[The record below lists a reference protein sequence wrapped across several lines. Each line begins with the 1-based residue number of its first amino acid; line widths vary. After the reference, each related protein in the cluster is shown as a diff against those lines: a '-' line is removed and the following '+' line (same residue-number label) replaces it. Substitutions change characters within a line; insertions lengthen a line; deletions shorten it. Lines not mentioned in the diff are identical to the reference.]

1 LITDEETPLDGAL
14 DRFREVLGPEH
25 VLTDSDMIAGYVRDW
40 TGRWTGHTRAVI
52 RPGSVEEVQE
62 VVQIC
67 HEHSLPLV
75 PQGGNTGLV
84 GGSIPHRGEVVFS
97 LRRLDRL
104 GPVDEKRH
112 EVTVGAGVT
121 VATLQAHARRA
132 GLDYGVDLASR
143 DSATI
148 GGTIATNAGGMNVVA
163 NGDTRRQVLGLEV
176 VFADGT
182 VASRL
187 GGVAKEST
195 GPDPFQLM
203 VGSEGTLGIITAA
216 RLRLLPRL
224 EAEPMVILVGVEHLS
239 EGLDLLGPGSNAL
252 EFFDRSCLEAVIGQ
266 RRLPRPLSGD
276 HPFYILV
283 ETRSTP
289 EVPDSVEAVVD
300 RRLWAYREQITETV
314 NQIGVPVKLDV
325 AVPLGRLDE
334 FAAAVASLGLEG
346 QVFLYGHLAEGN
358 FHVNVVSNPDPETV
372 VDRVLRV
379 VVEMD
384 GVIASEHGIG
394 VAKAAW
400 WRASTD
406 PATLAIN
413 RQIKEAFDP
422 RRILNPEVFWG
433 G

>member
-1 LITDEETPLDGAL
+1 MVTPLDDAL
-14 DRFREVLGPEH
+14 AGFREVLGPEH

-40 TGRWTGHTRAVI
+40 TGRWTGHTRAVV
-52 RPGSVEEVQE
+52 RPGSVEEVQ
-62 VVQIC
+62 VVVRIC

-84 GGSIPHRGEVVFS
+84 GGSIPHHGEVVLS

-104 GPVDEKRH
+104 GQVDEQLR

-121 VATLQAHARRA
+121 VAALHAHARRA
-132 GLDYGVDLASR
+132 GLGYGVDLASR

-163 NGDTRRQVLGLEV
+163 HGDTRRQVLGLEV
-176 VFADGT
+176 VLADGT

-187 GGVAKEST
+187 GGVAKQST
-195 GPDPFQLM
+195 GPDLFQLM
-203 VGSEGTLGIITAA
+203 VGSEGTLGVITAA

-224 EAEPMVILVGVEHLS
+224 EVEPMVILVGVEHLS
-239 EGLDLLGPGSNAL
+239 EGLDFLASGSQAL
-252 EFFDRSCLEAVIGQ
+252 EFFDRACLEAVIDH

-276 HPFYILV
+276 HPFYVLV

-289 EVPDSVEAVVD
+289 EVPDVVEAVVD

-334 FAAAVASLGLEG
+334 FAAAVESLGLEG
-346 QVFLYGHLAEGN
+346 QVFLFGHLAEGN
-358 FHVNVVSNPDPETV
+358 FHVNVVGNTDPETV
-372 VDRVLRV
+372 VDQVLRI

-394 VAKAAW
+394 VVKSAW
-400 WRASTD
+400 WRASID
-406 PATLAIN
+406 PATLAVN

-422 RRILNPEVFWG
+422 GRILNPEVFWG

>member
-1 LITDEETPLDGAL
+1 MVTPLDDAL
-14 DRFREVLGPEH
+14 AGFREVLGQEH

-40 TGRWTGHTRAVI
+40 TGRWTGHTRAVV
-52 RPGSVEEVQE
+52 RPGSVEEVQ
-62 VVQIC
+62 VVVRIC

-84 GGSIPHRGEVVFS
+84 GGSIPHHGEVVLS

-104 GPVDEKRH
+104 GQVDEQLR
-112 EVTVGAGVT
+112 EITVGAGVT
-121 VATLQAHARRA
+121 VAALHAHARRA
-132 GLDYGVDLASR
+132 GLGYGVDLASR

-163 NGDTRRQVLGLEV
+163 HGDTRRQVLGLEV
-176 VFADGT
+176 VLADGT

-187 GGVAKEST
+187 GGVAKQST
-195 GPDPFQLM
+195 GPDLFQLM
-203 VGSEGTLGIITAA
+203 VGSEGTLGVITAA

-224 EAEPMVILVGVEHLS
+224 EVEPMVILVGVEHLF
-239 EGLDLLGPGSNAL
+239 EGLDFLASGSQAL
-252 EFFDRSCLEAVIGQ
+252 EFFDRACLEAVIDHRG
-266 RRLPRPLSGD
+266 LPRPLSGD
-276 HPFYILV
+276 HPFYVLV

-289 EVPDSVEAVVD
+289 EVPDVVEAVVD

-334 FAAAVASLGLEG
+334 FAAAVESLGLEG

-358 FHVNVVSNPDPETV
+358 FHVNVVGNTDPETV
-372 VDRVLRV
+372 VDQVLRI

-394 VAKAAW
+394 VVKSAW
-400 WRASTD
+400 WRASID
-406 PATLAIN
+406 PATLAVN

-422 RRILNPEVFWG
+422 GRILNPEVFWG